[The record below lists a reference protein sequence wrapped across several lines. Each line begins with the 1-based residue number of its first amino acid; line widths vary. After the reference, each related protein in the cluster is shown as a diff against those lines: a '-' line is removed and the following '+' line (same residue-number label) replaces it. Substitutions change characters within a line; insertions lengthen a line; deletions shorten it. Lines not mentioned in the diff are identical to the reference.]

1 MYEDNNTFF
10 GDLSAILI
18 DNMPI
23 WAEFSSTPSSK
34 ISLMGDWETKLPAI
48 INETIN
54 ENVTSLAGVPSWMMV
69 LLQKHLKL
77 LGKTIYLNFGQM
89 LKFIFMEGKF

>member
-1 MYEDNNTFF
+1 MKNNNTFFF

-48 INETIN
+48 VNETIN
-54 ENVTSLAGVPSWMMV
+54 ENVTSLVGVPSWMMV
-69 LLQKHLKL
+69 FYKKH
-77 LGKTIYLNFGQM
+77 
-89 LKFIFMEGKF
+89 